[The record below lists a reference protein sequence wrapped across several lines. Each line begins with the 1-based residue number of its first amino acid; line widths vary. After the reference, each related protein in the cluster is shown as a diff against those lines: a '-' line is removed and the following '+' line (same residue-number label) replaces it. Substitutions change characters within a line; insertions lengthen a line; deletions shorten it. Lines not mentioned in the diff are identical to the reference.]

1 MGLFPFVK
9 FSYLELFATY
19 FPSQIFGRKDLSFK
33 ENFSFHCK
41 EHAVLAFM
49 LSHKMALY
57 CVLCLISRKR
67 R

>member
-1 MGLFPFVK
+1 MGLFHFVK
-9 FSYLELFATY
+9 FSYTELFAKS
-19 FPSQIFGRKDLSFK
+19 FPIQIFGRKDLSFK

-49 LSHKMALY
+49 LSHKTALY

-67 R
+67 H